1 MATTL
6 QKKTPTTRA
15 LPLGVC
21 PLVIPSAQSWISL
34 EKEPEQGQVMCPGM
48 MLCQVILEP
57 SWESAGVGGISF
69 RQQPGG

>member
-1 MATTL
+1 MPKLVAILRKAETMTLRKGEGRLDCKHLTMATTL

-34 EKEPEQGQVMCPGM
+34 EKEPEQ
-48 MLCQVILEP
+48 
-57 SWESAGVGGISF
+57 
-69 RQQPGG
+69 

>member
-1 MATTL
+1 MPKLVAILRKAATLNLRMAEGRLDCKHLTMATTL

-34 EKEPEQGQVMCPGM
+34 EKEPEQ
-48 MLCQVILEP
+48 
-57 SWESAGVGGISF
+57 
-69 RQQPGG
+69 